1 MNETKKE
8 PFGYLITLDLYGCK
22 EGVSDDLGL
31 CYQFLED
38 LVEKLKMKKQSPP
51 YIFRSDATL
60 YPDKAGL
67 SGWVPLI
74 ESGIQIHTLVPKNF
88 ISIDIYSCGKFLVE
102 NTDEVVSFVKD
113 YFKCKEVEM
122 NYIER
127 GVKYND
133 IQ

>member
-1 MNETKKE
+1 MIDTKKE
-8 PFGYLITLDLYGCK
+8 PFGHLMTLDLYGCP
-22 EGVSDDLGL
+22 EGICDDLGF
-31 CYQFLED
+31 CYTFLED
-38 LVEKLKMKKQSPP
+38 LVEKLGMKKQSPP
-51 YIFRSDATL
+51 FIFRSDAVQ

-88 ISIDIYSCGKFLVE
+88 ISIDVYSCGKYVANDIE
-102 NTDEVVSFVKD
+102 EFVRN
-113 YFKCKEVEM
+113 YFNCKEVEM

-133 IQ
+133 IE